1 MVQVTAW
8 PLLAVFNVDYTENS
22 THEDIKSKQFSK
34 VRIVNKVQNAF
45 KVKKTD
51 SDIGTVIV
59 KETYEVKDN

>member
-1 MVQVTAW
+1 M
-8 PLLAVFNVDYTENS
+8 DYTENFI
-22 THEDIKSKQFSK
+22 HKDIKSRQFSK

-45 KVKKTD
+45 KVKKTN